1 MIGIGNVSS
10 NRVGDT
16 FAANIGQGD
25 DPSSAP
31 PHPLATEE
39 SLRDLRRFEQWWY
52 EARDAHATNR
62 REQMIDADYYDC
74 DQWRLDEAAILMERG
89 QAPLTFPLVKQMCD
103 WVIGTERRTR
113 IDWNVLPRKDSDV
126 DVAGVKRDVLKFISD
141 VNGAGWERSRQFS
154 DQIKVGVGWTEECYN
169 NDQFEE
175 PVTVRHQDWKGMWW
189 DPYSRSNTLRDC
201 RYLHRAKWLDLD
213 YAIAMCPDRA
223 MELSTKAVDTL
234 DPMLESLELEAS
246 LPQMFYSSPLM
257 TQQMSSSAFG
267 LFGSTSVTRRA
278 RRRILAIETWYRRAV
293 NSKLMLGDSSD
304 EASDGLRNKVF
315 DPQVPAHTA
324 ALASKAVS
332 LVDSVSEEMW
342 FAIWTPGLLL
352 KHQVSPYK
360 HRKFPFTPAWCFR
373 RHRDGMPYGLIRP
386 ARDSQDEYN
395 KRRSK
400 ILFDLSTNRVLYEVD
415 AMDEADENRNL
426 EEAKRPDGEIRLKA
440 GALRDGKFRI
450 DRATDAINGQIR
462 MLEESRN
469 NVFEASG
476 VTREN
481 TGQSTGDQSGRAI
494 LAKQQQGSVTTAEPF
509 DNFRQAIQES
519 GQKTLSNCE
528 QFLSLPKII
537 RIAGP
542 DGAAK
547 WVTINQPVFDPLTGD
562 VTWNNDITASE
573 ADFIV
578 DETDY
583 RETVRMA
590 MAESLFELIGRLP
603 PDMAMA
609 LLDMAVDLTDVP
621 NKQAMVNRIRQI
633 NGQTAPG
640 QENSPEA
647 KAAQQAKASAQQQ
660 QQDLANRKAEADIG
674 LTQAKTEA
682 TTAKAQLDATNA
694 QRAAVQGK
702 GDAMETAGMV
712 HAAPNVAS
720 AADRIWDPAAALP
733 QYPDNYV
740 PLSR

>member
-1 MIGIGNVSS
+1 MSGIMNVTST
-10 NRVGDT
+10 RAGDT
-16 FAANIGQGD
+16 FAVNIGQAD
-25 DPSSAP
+25 DPSDAP
-31 PHPLATEE
+31 AHPLATPEE
-39 SLRDLRRFEQWWY
+39 LRNLRRFEEWWL

-113 IDWNVLPRKDSDV
+113 IDWNVLPRKGGDV
-126 DVAGVKRDVLKFISD
+126 KIAGVKRDVLKFISD
-141 VNGAGWERSRQFS
+141 VNGAGWERSLQFE

-169 NDQFEE
+169 NDRYEE
-175 PVTVRHQDWKGMWW
+175 PVSVRHQDWKGMWW

-201 RYLHRAKWLDLD
+201 RYLHRAKWTDLD

-223 MELSTKAVDTL
+223 DELERKAVDTL
-234 DPMLESLELEAS
+234 DPVLESLELEAS
-246 LPQMFYSSPLM
+246 LPQMFYSSPLA
-257 TQQMSSSAFG
+257 TQLNGATAFG
-267 LFGSTSVTRRA
+267 LFGSTAVSRRA
-278 RRRILAIETWYRRAV
+278 RRRVLMIETWYRRAV
-293 NSKLMLGDSSD
+293 NSKIMLGDSAD
-304 EASDGLRNKVF
+304 DAADGLRNKVF
-315 DPQVPAHTA
+315 DPSIQAHKD
-324 ALASKAVS
+324 ALNSGAVS
-332 LVDSVSEEMW
+332 LMDSVSEEMW

-352 KHQVSPYK
+352 KHQRSPYK

-400 ILFDLSTNRVLYEVD
+400 ILFDLSTNRVLYEVG
-415 AMDEADENRNL
+415 AMDEADEHRNL
-426 EEAKRPDGEIRLKA
+426 EEAKRPDGEIRLA
-440 GALRDGKFRI
+440 QGALREGAFKI
-450 DRATDAINGQIR
+450 ERATDAINGQIQ
-462 MLEESRN
+462 MLEEARN

-494 LAKQQQGSVTTAEPF
+494 LAKQQQGSVTTAAPF

-542 DGAAK
+542 DGAADWLK
-547 WVTINQPVFDPLTGD
+547 INEPVFDPTTGD
-562 VTWNNDITASE
+562 VLWENDITASE
-573 ADFIV
+573 ADFVV

-590 MAESLFELIGRLP
+590 MAEMLFELIGRLP
-603 PDMAMA
+603 PDLAVAM
-609 LLDMAVDLTDVP
+609 LDMAVDLTDLP
-621 NKQAMVNRIRQI
+621 NKQAIVNRIRQI
-633 NGQTAPG
+633 TGQSAPG
-640 QENSPEA
+640 QEDSPEA
-647 KAAQQAKASAQQQ
+647 QAQAQAQADAQQRQQAMADAKAQ
-660 QQDLANRKAEADIG
+660 ADIE
-674 LTQAKTEA
+674 LTQAKTA
-682 TTAKAQLDATNA
+682 ATNA
-694 QRAAVQGK
+694 KATLDQTSAQRTAVQGK
-702 GDAMETAGMV
+702 ADAMQTAGMV
-712 HAAPNVAS
+712 HAAPQVAP
-720 AADRIWDPAAALP
+720 AADRLWNPSEALP
-733 QYPDNYV
+733 MRPDNYV
-740 PLSR
+740 PLPP